1 MSAID
6 LAYEVLENFI
16 EPTSWKYEKY
26 IPKLVTSRAEI
37 WTRYFKYQTC
47 ALILCSDNELIIVE
61 LVTFD
66 FSECSLPIINKIIVF
81 TSVTLLTAPL
91 LAPFGSVLLTY
102 HSNCDMMLECYK
114 LVLPS

>member
-6 LAYEVLENFI
+6 LTYEVLENFI

-37 WTRYFKYQTC
+37 WTRYFKNQTC
-47 ALILCSDNELIIVE
+47 VLILCSDNELIIVE

-66 FSECSLPIINKIIVF
+66 FSEYSLPIINKIIVF
-81 TSVTLLTAPL
+81 TSVSL
-91 LAPFGSVLLTY
+91 
-102 HSNCDMMLECYK
+102 
-114 LVLPS
+114 